1 MAITQVYA
9 DPNSSSSR
17 RNRQRI
23 ADSEKELNDLM
34 KGKEPEEDQPVEA
47 KTEAEKPAVEVEPTD
62 PEERSFKK
70 RYGDLR
76 RHMSEKEKEWEKK
89 FELLKAQPNNSPILP
104 PKSDEDIAEWARKYP
119 DVASIVETIANKKAA
134 EQLSKYERQ
143 FTEYEQLSAETVRN
157 KALNTIRESHP
168 DFDDLR
174 KSDAFHDWADEQPK
188 WVQDVLYE
196 NEEDARAVIRVID
209 LYKVD
214 KGLNPAAKKASAKE
228 AASSVVTKSKAS
240 VDLDGGNET
249 ISESDVAK
257 MSMDTFAKMEKR
269 IQAAMQKGTFVY
281 DMSGGAR

>member
-1 MAITQVYA
+1 MAITKVLVDHNA
-9 DPNSSSSR
+9 SGR
-17 RNRQRI
+17 KNRQRI
-23 ADSEKELNDLM
+23 AEAEQELNDLM
-34 KGKEPEEDQPVEA
+34 QGKEPAE
-47 KTEAEKPAVEVEPTD
+47 EKPAEVEPTEVEPAD

-89 FELLKAQPNNSPILP
+89 FESLKAQPTNNPILP
-104 PKSDEDIAEWARKYP
+104 PKSDEDIAAWARKYP
-119 DVASIVETIANKKAA
+119 DVASIVETIADKKAA
-134 EQLSKYERQ
+134 EKLSKYERQ
-143 FTEYEQLSAETVRN
+143 FTEYEQMSAETTRN
-157 KALNTIRESHP
+157 KALNAIRESHP

-240 VDLDGGNET
+240 VDLDGGNES
-249 ISESDVAK
+249 IRESDVAK
-257 MSMDTFAKMEKR
+257 MNMDTFAKMEKR
-269 IQAAMQKGTFVY
+269 INTAMQNGTFIY
-281 DMSGGAR
+281 DISGGAR

>member
-1 MAITQVYA
+1 MAITKVLVDHNA
-9 DPNSSSSR
+9 SGR
-17 RNRQRI
+17 KNRQRI
-23 ADSEKELNDLM
+23 AEAEQELNDLM
-34 KGKEPEEDQPVEA
+34 QGKEPAE
-47 KTEAEKPAVEVEPTD
+47 EKPAEAAPTEVEPAD

-89 FELLKAQPNNSPILP
+89 FESLKAQPTNNPILP
-104 PKSDEDIAEWARKYP
+104 PKSDEDIAAWARKYP
-119 DVASIVETIANKKAA
+119 DVASIVETIADKKAA
-134 EQLSKYERQ
+134 EKLSKYERQ
-143 FTEYEQLSAETVRN
+143 FTEYEQLNAETTRN
-157 KALNTIRESHP
+157 KALNAIRESHP

-174 KSDAFHDWADEQPK
+174 KSDTFHDWADEQPK

-240 VDLDGGNET
+240 VDLDGGSDT
-249 ISESDVAK
+249 IRESEVAK
-257 MSMDTFAKMEKR
+257 MNMDTFAKMEKR
-269 IQAAMQKGTFVY
+269 IQAAMQNGTFIY

>member
-1 MAITQVYA
+1 MAITKVLVDHNA
-9 DPNSSSSR
+9 SGR
-17 RNRQRI
+17 KNRQRI
-23 ADSEKELNDLM
+23 ADAEQELNDLM
-34 KGKEPEEDQPVEA
+34 QGKEPAE
-47 KTEAEKPAVEVEPTD
+47 EKPAESASTEVEPAD

-89 FELLKAQPNNSPILP
+89 FESLKAQPTNNPILP
-104 PKSDEDIAEWARKYP
+104 PKSDEDIAAWARKYP
-119 DVASIVETIANKKAA
+119 DVASIVETIADKKAA
-134 EQLSKYERQ
+134 EKLSKYERQ
-143 FTEYEQLSAETVRN
+143 FTEYEQMSAETVRN
-157 KALNTIRESHP
+157 KALNAIRESHP

-174 KSDAFHDWADEQPK
+174 KSDTFHDWADEQPK

-228 AASSVVTKSKAS
+228 AASSVVAKGKTS
-240 VDLDGGNET
+240 VDLDGGKET
-249 ISESDVAK
+249 IRESDVNK
-257 MSMDTFAKMEKR
+257 MDMKTFEKMEKR
-269 IQAAMQKGTFVY
+269 IQAAMQNGTFVY

>member
-1 MAITQVYA
+1 MAITQVYV
-9 DPNSSSSR
+9 DPNSSNR

-23 ADSEKELNDLM
+23 ADAEQELNDM
-34 KGKEPEEDQPVEA
+34 MQGKEPAEEEPV
-47 KTEAEKPAVEVEPTD
+47 KPAVEVEAEPTD

-89 FELLKAQPNNSPILP
+89 LESLKAQPTNQTILP
-104 PKSDEDIAEWARKYP
+104 PKSDEDIAEWSRKYP
-119 DVASIVETIANKKAA
+119 DVASIVETIAEKKAN
-134 EQLSKYERQ
+134 EKLSKYERQ
-143 FTEYEQLSAETVRN
+143 FTEYEQLTTETARN
-157 KALNTIRESHP
+157 KALNAIRESHP

-174 KSDAFHDWADEQPK
+174 KSDAFHNWADEQPK

-196 NEEDARAVIRVID
+196 NEEDARAVVRVID

-228 AASSVVTKSKAS
+228 AASSVTTKNKSS
-240 VDLDGGNET
+240 VDLDSGTDT
-249 ISESDVAK
+249 IRESEVAK
-257 MSMDTFAKMEKR
+257 MNMDTFAKMEKR
-269 IQAAMQKGTFVY
+269 IQAAMQAGTFVY

>member
-47 KTEAEKPAVEVEPTD
+47 KTEAEKPAAEVEPTD

>member
-1 MAITQVYA
+1 MAITKVLVDHNA
-9 DPNSSSSR
+9 SGR
-17 RNRQRI
+17 KNRQRI
-23 ADSEKELNDLM
+23 AEAEQELNDLM
-34 KGKEPEEDQPVEA
+34 QGKEPVEEKPEEVTPAPTVEA
-47 KTEAEKPAVEVEPTD
+47 EPTD

-89 FELLKAQPNNSPILP
+89 FEALKAQPDNSPILP
-104 PKSDEDIAEWARKYP
+104 PKSDEDIAAWARKYP
-119 DVASIVETIANKKAA
+119 DVASIVETIADKKAA
-134 EQLSKYERQ
+134 EKLSKYERQ

-157 KALNTIRESHP
+157 KALNAIRESHP

-196 NEEDARAVIRVID
+196 NEEDARAVVRVID

-214 KGLNPAAKKASAKE
+214 KGLTPAAKKASAKE
-228 AASSVVTKSKAS
+228 AASSVVTKNKSS
-240 VDLDGGNET
+240 VDLDGGSET
-249 ISESDVAK
+249 IRESDVAK
-257 MSMDTFAKMEKR
+257 MNMDTFAKMEKR
-269 IQAAMQKGTFVY
+269 IQAAMQNGTFVY

>member
-1 MAITQVYA
+1 MAITQVYV
-9 DPNSSSSR
+9 DSKSSNR

-23 ADSEKELNDLM
+23 ADAEQELNDLM
-34 KGKEPEEDQPVEA
+34 QGKEPAEEEPAAV
-47 KTEAEKPAVEVEPTD
+47 KPAVEVEAEPVD
-62 PEERSFKK
+62 AEERSFKK

-89 FELLKAQPNNSPILP
+89 FETLQTQPKNQTILP
-104 PKSDEDIAEWARKYP
+104 PKSDEDIAEWSRKYP
-119 DVASIVETIANKKAA
+119 DVASIVETIAEKKAN
-134 EQLSKYERQ
+134 EKLSKYERQ
-143 FTEYEQLSAETVRN
+143 FTEYEQLTTETARN
-157 KALNTIRESHP
+157 KALNAIRESHP

-174 KSDAFHDWADEQPK
+174 KSDAFHNWADEQPK

-196 NEEDARAVIRVID
+196 NEEDARAVVRVID

-228 AASSVVTKSKAS
+228 AASSVKTKNTNGI
-240 VDLDGGNET
+240 DLDGGTDIIRE
-249 ISESDVAK
+249 SEVAK

-269 IQAAMQKGTFVY
+269 IQAAMQAGTFVY

>member
-1 MAITQVYA
+1 
-9 DPNSSSSR
+9 
-17 RNRQRI
+17 
-23 ADSEKELNDLM
+23 M

-47 KTEAEKPAVEVEPTD
+47 KTEAEKPAAEVEPTD

-89 FELLKAQPNNSPILP
+89 FELLKAQPDNSPILP

>member
-1 MAITQVYA
+1 MAITQVYVDSKA
-9 DPNSSSSR
+9 SGR
-17 RNRQRI
+17 KNRQRI
-23 ADSEKELNDLM
+23 ADAEQELNDLM
-34 KGKEPEEDQPVEA
+34 QGKEPAEEKPAETA
-47 KTEAEKPAVEVEPTD
+47 PTEAEPID

-89 FELLKAQPNNSPILP
+89 FESLKAQPTDNPILP
-104 PKSDEDIAEWARKYP
+104 PKSDEDIAAWARKYP
-119 DVASIVETIANKKAA
+119 DVASIVETIAEKKAT
-134 EQLSKYERQ
+134 EKLSKYERQ
-143 FTEYEQLSAETVRN
+143 FTEYEQMSAETIRN
-157 KALNTIRESHP
+157 KALNAIRESHP

-174 KSDAFHDWADEQPK
+174 KSDIFHDWADEQPK

-228 AASSVVTKSKAS
+228 AAASVVTKSKTG
-240 VDLDGGNET
+240 VDLDGGSET
-249 ISESDVAK
+249 IRESDVAK
-257 MSMDTFAKMEKR
+257 MNMDTFAKMEKR
-269 IQAAMQKGTFVY
+269 IQSAMQNGTFVY

>member
-1 MAITQVYA
+1 MAITQVYV

-47 KTEAEKPAVEVEPTD
+47 KTEAEKPAAEVEPTD

-89 FELLKAQPNNSPILP
+89 FELLKAQPDNSPILP